1 MGRGEEV
8 TKRREVALAN
18 LLAAAIKTFAEHG
31 FHGSSIK
38 DVARA
43 AGVSPAAIY
52 LYADSKEE
60 LLYLISRDGHQE
72 AVRVVEAAVAGGGS
86 VLERTRRAV
95 HDLVLHHVRFHT
107 MSRVV
112 NYELAALS
120 REHSEEIVALRRQLN
135 DAFKHLVDDGITG
148 GDFEP
153 PDRRMAVTGLM
164 SLAVDTARWYHPGL
178 GPSYAPEI
186 IADSYAEMA
195 VRMLTGTAVPAVPA
209 MSGGAPYA

>member
-1 MGRGEEV
+1 MTR
-8 TKRREVALAN
+8 RREVALAN
-18 LLAAAIKTFAEHG
+18 LLAAAIETFADHG

-52 LYADSKEE
+52 LYAESKEE

-72 AVRVVEAAVAGGGS
+72 ALRVVEGAVASGGS

-95 HDLVLHHVRFHT
+95 HDLVLHHVRSHT

-120 REHSEEIVALRRQLN
+120 REHSEEIIALRRQLT
-135 DAFKHLVDDGITG
+135 DAFRSLVEEGMAT
-148 GDFEP
+148 GDFDP
-153 PDRRMAVTGLM
+153 PDRRMAVTGLI

-178 GPSYAPEI
+178 GTGYAPET
-186 IADSYAEMA
+186 IAHSYAEMV
-195 VRMLTGTAVPAVPA
+195 VRVLTGAQLPAHTQSSA
-209 MSGGAPYA
+209 MSGGAS